1 MPTVPPRD
9 PVPGSTAPRP
19 ARPDPPPRSGSSP
32 PDEADPGFD
41 LPALAEPLGLTD
53 QLDRALRTA
62 DGIRR
67 RPRLAA
73 AVVTAAAV
81 TVAVGVWLGRPP
93 PVGPVDAAIPV
104 AASGS
109 PGSAPPVPPSALSVP
124 SSEPPAEPEV
134 LTVHMAGA
142 VHRPGVV
149 LLQPGSRVV
158 DAIDAAG
165 GATPEADLD
174 LLNLA
179 APVADGI
186 QIRVPVAGETV
197 VGPAAPGSVPTGS
210 EPAGASGADG
220 APVNLNT
227 ATAAELE
234 TLPGIGPTRAE
245 EIIRWRDEHGPFRG
259 ADQLLDVP
267 GIGPATLERL
277 ADRITW

>member
-1 MPTVPPRD
+1 M
-9 PVPGSTAPRP
+9 G
-19 ARPDPPPRSGSSP
+19 
-32 PDEADPGFD
+32 
-41 LPALAEPLGLTD
+41 LAD

-62 DGIRR
+62 DGIGR

-73 AVVTAAAV
+73 VVVTAAAV
-81 TVAVGVWLGRPP
+81 VAVAGWWLGRPP
-93 PVGPVDAAIPV
+93 SAGPVDAAIPV
-104 AASGS
+104 AATGALGS
-109 PGSAPPVPPSALSVP
+109 DPAASPDP
-124 SSEPPAEPEV
+124 PPASASTSTTGPAV

-149 LLQPGSRVV
+149 LLQPGARVV
-158 DAIDAAG
+158 DAIAAAG

-179 APVADGI
+179 APVGDGI

-197 VGPAAPGSVPTGS
+197 IGPAAPGAAPTAPG
-210 EPAGASGADG
+210 EAGADATDDD
-220 APVNLNT
+220 ATAVNLNT
-227 ATAAELE
+227 ATADELE

-245 EIIRWRDEHGPFRG
+245 DIIRWRDEHGPFTG